1 MYCPQCA
8 TENLDNA
15 SFCRGCGANI
25 SLVSQALTGSVP
37 AAPKPTEWDEYFS
50 HKRQRSKEQ
59 PSIEKGIKNIFMGVA
74 FLLASLGALKYAP
87 NGHNWWFWL
96 LIPAFFMLGGGVA
109 EIVRFKMRKNVALP
123 DASLPAERLSPPSL
137 GPFISTAGP
146 TRPAALPRRNT
157 AELMPPPSVTEG
169 TTRHLDDEMQ
179 TKHLE
184 TPVERK
190 PK

>member
-37 AAPKPTEWDEYFS
+37 AAPVPSEWDEYFS
-50 HKRQRSKEQ
+50 HKRRRGKEQ
-59 PSIEKGIKNIFMGVA
+59 PNVEKGIKNIFMGVA
-74 FLLASLGALKYAP
+74 FLLAALGAFKYAP

-96 LIPAFFMLGGGVA
+96 LIPAFAMLGGGVA
-109 EIVRFKMRKNVALP
+109 EMVRFKMRKNAE
-123 DASLPAERLSPPSL
+123 LPAAP
-137 GPFISTAGP
+137 GP
-146 TRPAALPRRNT
+146 TAMPAAPHRPAALPRRNT

-169 TTRHLDDEMQ
+169 TTRHLSDEMQ

-190 PK
+190 TKKV

>member
-25 SLVSQALTGSVP
+25 SLVSQALTGSAP
-37 AAPKPTEWDEYFS
+37 AAPVPSEWGEYFS
-50 HKRQRSKEQ
+50 QKRRRGKEL
-59 PSIEKGIKNIFMGVA
+59 PNLEKGIKNIFMGVA
-74 FLLASLGALKYAP
+74 FLLASLGAFRYAP
-87 NGHNWWFWL
+87 NGKNWWFWL
-96 LIPAFFMLGGGVA
+96 LIPAVFMLGGGVA
-109 EIVRFKMRKNVALP
+109 EIVRFKMRKNAALP
-123 DASLPAERLSPPSL
+123 GDSLPAASLAPAPSMPP
-137 GPFISTAGP
+137 
-146 TRPAALPRRNT
+146 RPVALPRRNT

-169 TTRHLDDEMQ
+169 TTRHLSDEMQ

-190 PK
+190 PKKV